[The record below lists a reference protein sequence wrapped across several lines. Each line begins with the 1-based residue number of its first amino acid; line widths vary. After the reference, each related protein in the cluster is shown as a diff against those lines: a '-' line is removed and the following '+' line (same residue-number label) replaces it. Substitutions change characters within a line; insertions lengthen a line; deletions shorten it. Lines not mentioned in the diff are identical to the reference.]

1 MAEITAFPSS
11 NEAGIGLERET
22 LLRKLKEVRLKIQQL
37 DEEEPEDMESG
48 AYQKWGEAHE
58 ELEDQVDE
66 LLECLDEWELRQ
78 S

>member
-1 MAEITAFPSS
+1 MAEIIAFPASHGRS
-11 NEAGIGLERET
+11 VESEREE
-22 LLRKLKEVRLKIQQL
+22 LLKKLKEVRLKIQQL
-37 DEEEPEDMESG
+37 DEEEPEDMESE

-66 LLECLDEWELRQ
+66 LMECLDEWELGQ